1 MSTQNPLDQATRT
14 VGEAPPSAIRQALSI
29 PNQLTMVR
37 MLVLPFILIAMIY
50 RQHDTALWLFVAAG
64 LTDAV
69 DGLVARR
76 FNQKTRLGAFL
87 DPMADKLLLSSA
99 FVVQALI
106 GVLPWWVTILVL
118 SRDLI
123 IMATVV
129 VMILATPIRDFPPS
143 IFGKVNTAVQF
154 LTILAVVVHNAEP
167 TGWSSEAV
175 SVFIWATAATTLVSA
190 AQYMVETMERIQEHS
205 GESSDS

>member
-1 MSTQNPLDQATRT
+1 MSTQNPLDQATPT

-154 LTILAVVVHNAEP
+154 LTILAVVVHNAEQSW
-167 TGWSSEAV
+167 WSSEAV

-190 AQYMVETMERIQEHS
+190 AHYMVETMERIQEHS
-205 GESSDS
+205 GESSDL

>member
-1 MSTQNPLDQATRT
+1 MSTQNSLDQATRT
-14 VGEAPPSAIRQALSI
+14 AGDTAPSAIRQALSI
-29 PNQLTMVR
+29 PNQLTMFR

-50 RQHDTALWLFVAAG
+50 QQHDTALWLFVAAG

-129 VMILATPIRDFPPS
+129 VMILATPVRDFPPS
-143 IFGKVNTAVQF
+143 PFGKVNTAVQF

-167 TGWSSEAV
+167 NWWSGEAV
-175 SVFIWATAATTLVSA
+175 NVFIWATTATTLVSA
-190 AQYMVETMERIQEHS
+190 AHYMVETTQRIQEHS
-205 GESSDS
+205 GESSDL

>member
-154 LTILAVVVHNAEP
+154 LTILAVVVHNAEQ

-190 AQYMVETMERIQEHS
+190 AHYMAGTMQRIQEHS
-205 GESSDS
+205 DESSDL

>member
-1 MSTQNPLDQATRT
+1 MSTRNSLDQA
-14 VGEAPPSAIRQALSI
+14 APAAADPAPSAIRQALSI
-29 PNQLTMVR
+29 PNQLTMFR
-37 MLVLPFILIAMIY
+37 LLVLPFILIAMIY
-50 RQHDTALWLFVAAG
+50 RRHETALWLFIAAG
-64 LTDAV
+64 LTDVV

-106 GVLPWWVTILVL
+106 GVIPWWVTILVL

-143 IFGKVNTAVQF
+143 LFGKVNTAVQF
-154 LTILAVVVHNAEP
+154 LTILAIVVHNAQQNW
-167 TGWSSEAV
+167 WSGEAV
-175 SVFIWATAATTLVSA
+175 GVLIWATTATTLISA
-190 AQYMVETMERIQEHS
+190 AHYMIETTQRIQEHS
-205 GESSDS
+205 SESPER

>member
-1 MSTQNPLDQATRT
+1 MSTRNSLDEATPAAGDR
-14 VGEAPPSAIRQALSI
+14 APSAIRQALSI
-29 PNQLTMVR
+29 PNQLTMFR
-37 MLVLPFILIAMIY
+37 LLVLPFILIAMIY

-64 LTDAV
+64 VTDAV

-106 GVLPWWVTILVL
+106 GIIPWWVTILVL

-129 VMILATPIRDFPPS
+129 VMILATPIRDFSPS

-154 LTILAVVVHNAEP
+154 LTILAVVVHNAQQDW
-167 TGWSSEAV
+167 WSGEAV
-175 SVFIWATAATTLVSA
+175 YVLIWATTATTLISA
-190 AQYMVETMERIQEHS
+190 AHYMVETTQRIQEHS
-205 GESSDS
+205 SESSKL

>member
-1 MSTQNPLDQATRT
+1 MQNSSDQATHAT
-14 VGEAPPSAIRQALSI
+14 SDAAAASAIRQALSI
-29 PNQLTMVR
+29 PNQLTLFR
-37 MLVLPFILIAMIY
+37 LLVLPFILITMIY
-50 RQHDTALWLFVAAG
+50 KQHHTALWLFVAAG

-106 GVLPWWVTILVL
+106 GVLPWWVAILVL

-129 VMILATPIRDFPPS
+129 VMILATSIRHFPPS
-143 IFGKVNTAVQF
+143 FFGKINTAVQF
-154 LTILAVVVHNAEP
+154 LTILAVVVHN
-167 TGWSSEAV
+167 TGQRWWDGRIV
-175 SVFIWATAATTLVSA
+175 SLFMWATAATTLISA
-190 AQYMVETMERIQEHS
+190 AHYVIETTQRIQEHS
-205 GESSDS
+205 RESSDS